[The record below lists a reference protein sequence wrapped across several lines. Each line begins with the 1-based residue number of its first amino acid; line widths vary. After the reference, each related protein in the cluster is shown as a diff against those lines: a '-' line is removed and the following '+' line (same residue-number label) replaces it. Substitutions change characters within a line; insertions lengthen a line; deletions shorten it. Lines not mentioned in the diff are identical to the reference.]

1 MAPSV
6 RPARVATAV
15 FGRRLPRSG
24 DLGPDLRLYL
34 IFAGLCCTDTAMK
47 PKTNEYP
54 RVYKGIALIADPI
67 HQYAVFTVPTED
79 GAAEMTEKDLI
90 DSPWVQRLRRIYQL
104 QSARWVYPSAEHTRF
119 QHSLGT
125 MHLAGEFGRF
135 LYPSLREICPDV
147 PSAPYVEE
155 LLRLAGLLHDV
166 GHGPYGHFFDDHFLV
181 RYNLTHEDL
190 GQAIITRKLAR
201 LIRRIRRSP
210 TGALAAGEVLDPR
223 QAAFLIRMPD
233 GRDERVPLWLTLLRQ
248 LFSGI
253 YTVDNLDYVQRDAYM
268 TGYSLDM
275 VDIARLKFYT
285 FFSREGLTLHQAG
298 VSALSRFLN
307 ARLNL
312 YANVYFHRTTRALD
326 LHLQEIF
333 RETMELLFPLHPL
346 DRLDAYLGLDE
357 WSLFQ
362 EVNGWV
368 EAKDARKRR
377 LGREWQKLNQRRV
390 KWKMAFSTEI
400 SVDRIQRGTRFAPAA
415 DYERRIREGL
425 PAALR
430 RLPFRVDLATQ
441 DPRPLNPMAETGK
454 RVNIFNPATGKTSP
468 EPLQDLYRFIP
479 ARVVHFRVFALDHD
493 RDGLLTA
500 AAEAAL
506 GATDG
511 AATTNL

>member
-1 MAPSV
+1 
-6 RPARVATAV
+6 
-15 FGRRLPRSG
+15 
-24 DLGPDLRLYL
+24 
-34 IFAGLCCTDTAMK
+34 MK
-47 PKTNEYP
+47 SKGSEYP
-54 RVYKGIALIADPI
+54 RIYKGIALIADPV
-67 HQYAVFTVPTED
+67 HQYAVFTVPGED
-79 GAAEMTEKDLI
+79 GGGEKTEKDLI

-135 LYPSLREICPDV
+135 LYPSLREVCPDL

-155 LLRLAGLLHDV
+155 LLRVAGLLHDV
-166 GHGPYGHFFDDHFLV
+166 GHGPYGHFFDDHFLGQ
-181 RYNLTHEDL
+181 YGLTHEDL
-190 GQAIITRKLAR
+190 GQAIITRRLAR
-201 LIRRIRRSP
+201 LIRGLRRSP
-210 TGALAAGEVLDPR
+210 TGPLAAREVLDPA
-223 QAAFLIRMPD
+223 QVAYLIRMPD
-233 GRDERVPLWLTLLRQ
+233 GRDGRIPEWLTLLRQ
-248 LFSGI
+248 LFSGT

-333 RETMELLFPLHPL
+333 RETMDLLFPLDPL
-346 DRLDAYLGLDE
+346 DHLEAYLGLDE
-357 WSLFQ
+357 WTLFQ
-362 EVNGWV
+362 EVGRWP
-368 EAKDARKRR
+368 EAKDPRRRR
-377 LGREWQKLNQRRV
+377 LGREWQKLHRRQV

-400 SVDRIQRGTRFAPAA
+400 SVDQIQRGTRFIPGT
-415 DYERRIREGL
+415 DYAQRIRGFL
-425 PAALR
+425 PASVKKLA
-430 RLPFRVDLATQ
+430 FRVDLATQ

-454 RVNIFNPATGKTSP
+454 RINIFNPSTGRTSP
-468 EPLQDLYRFIP
+468 EPLQELYRFIP

-493 RDGLLTA
+493 HDDLLTA

-506 GATDG
+506 NAIEG